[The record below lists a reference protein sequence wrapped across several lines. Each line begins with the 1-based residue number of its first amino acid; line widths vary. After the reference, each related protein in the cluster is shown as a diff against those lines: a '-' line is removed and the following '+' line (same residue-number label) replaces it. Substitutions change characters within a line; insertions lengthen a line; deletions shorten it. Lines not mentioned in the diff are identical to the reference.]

1 MTTFEM
7 LLLALNVLF
16 LIGLVGTYT
25 ERRQARKNRTI
36 AEVDAL
42 RGNGQYR
49 AAIRVINA
57 SRREGAAIT
66 PTSALAKI
74 EKGEASDEDTTVF
87 NAALIVLGRLEVLA
101 GGIREGVFDEYTFK
115 RAYFTTIVEVIAGH
129 ADFIEAYRI
138 HCQKKKTAG
147 AATALNTVYQ
157 DIKWLVTRWQNR
169 PLKESREWWRRFV

>member
-7 LLLALNVLF
+7 LLSVLNALVL
-16 LIGLVGTYT
+16 LGLVGAYVD
-25 ERRQARKNRTI
+25 RRQARKNRTI

-42 RGNGQYR
+42 RANVQYR
-49 AAIRVINA
+49 AAIRVINQ
-57 SRREGAAIT
+57 SRREGAKIT
-66 PTSALAKI
+66 PTSALAII
-74 EKGEASDEDTTVF
+74 EKGGDSEDDRMVF
-87 NAALIVLGRLEVLA
+87 DAALVVLGRLEVLA

-115 RAYFTTIVEVIAGH
+115 RVYYTTIVEIIAGH

-157 DIKWLVTRWQNR
+157 DIKWLVGRWQNK
-169 PLKESREWWRRFV
+169 PLKEAREWWRRYW